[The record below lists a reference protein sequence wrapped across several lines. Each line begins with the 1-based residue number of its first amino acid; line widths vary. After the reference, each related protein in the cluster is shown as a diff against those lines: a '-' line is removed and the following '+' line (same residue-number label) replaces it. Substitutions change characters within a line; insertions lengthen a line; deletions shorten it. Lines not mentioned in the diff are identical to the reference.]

1 MIVILQR
8 TVVTSKLSCVKC
20 FTIDTSHYYCF
31 HRKSDVRATKSGVP
45 GDPMKKCKICTD
57 APHRVMPC
65 AVSPMWSGH
74 DMVPQ
79 ENQVRFVLLEE
90 LVFANAQHPERG
102 HLA

>member
-1 MIVILQR
+1 MPAIITASTERVLLEQ
-8 TVVTSKLSCVKC
+8 V
-20 FTIDTSHYYCF
+20 
-31 HRKSDVRATKSGVP
+31 KSGVP
-45 GDPMKKCKICTD
+45 GDPMKKRKICTD
-57 APHRVMPC
+57 APHRVMLC

-90 LVFANAQHPERG
+90 WVFANAQHPERG